1 MNSCFLENPVQRTDE
16 THGIT
21 WNIYTQSI
29 YYSSHLLQTTDKSA
43 LQTLPKGMSLFSFK
57 VLGQSPSFAKDGNEQ
72 FKCTYYV
79 LTMKIFH
86 LISALTLFLD
96 FLMLERLARSW
107 IFGLLE
113 VVQIGQKCVRF
124 QSPIKH
130 PDSGVATISMTRI
143 LVHRDEKFFVSTDKV
158 FQSVELIASG
168 VLTKVQITIASIDV
182 EAGRNQER
190 YHYSLLVGWGVGDEA
205 RSRVFLNPFT
215 PLEGFRLPWRPY
227 NRNFAFSV

>member
-1 MNSCFLENPVQRTDE
+1 
-16 THGIT
+16 
-21 WNIYTQSI
+21 
-29 YYSSHLLQTTDKSA
+29 
-43 LQTLPKGMSLFSFK
+43 MSLFSFK

-113 VVQIGQKCVRF
+113 VVQIGQKCIRF

-158 FQSVELIASG
+158 FQSVELIGGFDQSPNHYRFDRRGGRKKSGTPKLLPASRLG
-168 VLTKVQITIASIDV
+168 IRRRGKA
-182 EAGRNQER
+182 
-190 YHYSLLVGWGVGDEA
+190 
-205 RSRVFLNPFT
+205 RVFLNPFT

>member
-96 FLMLERLARSW
+96 FLKLERLTRSW

-130 PDSGVATISMTRI
+130 PDSVVATISMTRI

-158 FQSVELIASG
+158 FQSVELIGGVDQSPNHHRFDRRGGRKKSGTPPLLPASWLGSRRRGEAPG
-168 VLTKVQITIASIDV
+168 VFEPV
-182 EAGRNQER
+182 
-190 YHYSLLVGWGVGDEA
+190 YSV
-205 RSRVFLNPFT
+205 RRF
-215 PLEGFRLPWRPY
+215 
-227 NRNFAFSV
+227 